1 MSILFWIIISTFSI
15 TLIAWIGVL
24 FLFIKEDFLRK
35 IILYLVSFSAGAL
48 IAGAFLHLLP
58 EAIEKLG
65 SGQDV
70 FVFLLIGFSTFFL
83 MEQFIHWHHCHKMPS
98 EHQKPFT
105 YLVLIS
111 DSVHNFI
118 DGIVI
123 GSAFCFDIK
132 TGIITWLVIIAHEI
146 PQELGDF
153 GILIHGGWKR
163 MKALLFNFMS
173 AFTVV
178 LGGVLAYF
186 VSSKINI
193 AYLLAFASG
202 SFVYIASS
210 DLIPEIKN
218 HNSIKKNLIHFSF
231 FVFGIAFIL
240 ILRFIDIE

>member
-1 MSILFWIIISTFSI
+1 MITLLWILLSTFSI
-15 TLIAWIGVL
+15 ALIAWIGVL
-24 FLFIKEDFLRK
+24 FLFVKENILKK

-48 IAGAFLHLLP
+48 IGGAFLHLLP
-58 EAIEKLG
+58 EALEKIDNHQ
-65 SGQDV
+65 SV
-70 FVFLLIGFSTFFL
+70 AFFILIGFSTFFL
-83 MEQFIHWHHCHKMPS
+83 LEQFIHWHHCHKMPS

-118 DGIVI
+118 DGVVV

-132 TGIITWLVIIAHEI
+132 TGIITWLVIIAHEV

-153 GILIHGGWKR
+153 GVLVHGGWKKI
-163 MKALLFNFMS
+163 KALIFNFIS

-178 LGGVLAYF
+178 IGGVVAYF

-193 AYLLAFASG
+193 PYLLAFAAG
-202 SFVYIASS
+202 SFIYIASS

-218 HNSIKKNLIHFSF
+218 HNNTKKNLLHFLF
-231 FVFGIAFIL
+231 FVFGILFIV
-240 ILRFIDIE
+240 ILRFVDIA